1 MMKVV
6 VYKSSLREYLYVY
19 VPESEGLNRVPPGLL
34 TQFGEPSVVMHLTLE
49 PAQQLAKVSG
59 AEVIAAITEKG
70 YFLQMPPIESI

>member
-1 MMKVV
+1 MKVV

-19 VPESEGLNRVPPGLL
+19 VPELEGLNRVPPRLL
-34 TQFGEPSVVMHLTLE
+34 TQFGEPRVVMNLTLE

-59 AEVIAAITEKG
+59 AEVIAAITKKG